1 MKLAR
6 RKIAAALFS
15 LIAIS
20 VGSLVAGASPA
31 SAASCLYPTFQ
42 YFPGSSFPPS
52 LRYGEVDFSFEACG
66 GSIGSSIARV
76 SRESTNATGEN
87 LGFFLNGV
95 SIVPNGSGSY
105 YKDFIGVIGAKT
117 CTPRVGWPCSRSY
130 SFSVQFRVTSDRFG
144 NPQVYE
150 SWRSSSDP
158 GLTLYST
165 P

>member
-1 MKLAR
+1 MTVTVL
-6 RKIAAALFS
+6 L
-15 LIAIS
+15 
-20 VGSLVAGASPA
+20 SLVAMTVGSVVGLSSPA
-31 SAASCLYPTFQ
+31 SAASCTYPRFQ
-42 YFPGSSFPPS
+42 YFPGSSLPPY

-66 GSIGSSIARV
+66 DAIGSSTAQV
-76 SRESTNATGEN
+76 AAQGTNATGDN

-150 SWRSSSDP
+150 NSRSSSDP
-158 GLTLYST
+158 GLTLYTT